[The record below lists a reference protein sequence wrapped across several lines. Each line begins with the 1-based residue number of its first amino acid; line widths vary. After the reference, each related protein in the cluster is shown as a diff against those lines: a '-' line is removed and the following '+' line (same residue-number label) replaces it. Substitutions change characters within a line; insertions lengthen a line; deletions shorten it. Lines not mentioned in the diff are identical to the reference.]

1 MPGQTRASTPAS
13 TGDRTLRSAG
23 GAPVAARRLLRLA
36 QGLTAALVRRHRRA
50 GTHGGLCPEAVRVE
64 ADGQVTL
71 LDGYRPATDRAPYAA
86 PEQSGRLSRDVDE
99 RADLYALGVILYEL
113 ATGELPFG
121 TARPAELVRAQLSG
135 TAPAAAGTV
144 PPGVAGLV
152 ATLLATLPEDR
163 YQSAHG
169 VLADLRR
176 CADELAATGTVEG
189 FAIGPADVPN
199 RLTFTGRLYG
209 RRGRLTQLL
218 AARERVA
225 RGGGAELV
233 AVSADPGLGKS
244 ALLGAFADTVVLDGG
259 WVARTAFG
267 ASDAAPYAALARLL
281 TDLAE
286 HLVMRCGGQLDAWRE
301 RLTAELGGA
310 AGVLVSISPA
320 LAPLCGTGT
329 AAVSGRRARA
339 LLRLGVRR
347 LLSAVCT
354 AEAPVVLVLDDLH
367 RADPASVELLRYVL
381 SDPETTGLLMV
392 AALRPK
398 EVPEPVAALLREQAT
413 GRSTGTLSLR
423 PLPDTALTELLADT
437 LRARQQQAADLAR
450 VVADKTGSRPLA
462 VAEFLRDLRD
472 QRLLTFDEPA
482 GVWQWDRMDLVEAKP
497 VHDVL
502 PAAQHRLGALPARLL
517 RMLQMAAVLGDR
529 IDTRVLG
536 TVTGA
541 TPESLLEL
549 LHAAVREGLL
559 VTAPGT
565 GRYRWPHEVVRRAVR
580 ATLRETERAELT
592 AAVGR
597 LLLADPAADPH
608 LVVEL
613 CAGGPGGSVADRA
626 QLAGRAL
633 AAGRQAYQVG
643 AVEVARDRMRVAVG
657 LLPPSGW
664 ARRGP
669 LAYAVHLHAARTA
682 RAADDAARADELL
695 DLAGGY
701 AADDLARAE
710 VLALRARWR
719 RADGQP
725 ALAGTATRQALG
737 LLGLDLPAEPA
748 RWRLAARAAASA
760 LIRQLAD
767 VDVAEFARGLTA
779 TDPRA
784 VLALD
789 VIADAMT
796 LDEPDDDWAALLAAT
811 GVRLAFDFGPTPAAA
826 LAFAGH
832 AAALARRVGYRDG
845 PESASAAGAARIA
858 LALVDSCPAPGYA
871 ARVAPVVA
879 LVRALWYEAEL
890 RPLTHLDQGYRS
902 GIEDG
907 EPIPALDNLLLS
919 IAHRFVLGT
928 PLGALGDEVETLA
941 RLSERYGVP
950 DRLAVPVR
958 ALAAVLSRLAGEP
971 VELTLPADLPPVARA
986 VIVMTAGLLGDHA
999 LVRSAAP
1006 GADDGSFLSAVTAVY
1021 HALALAAEY
1030 PDAGAPR
1037 QEAILAELA
1046 ARQALVDEWAH
1057 RGPAAFDGYAAL
1069 LAGVRAQLAGD
1080 ADEAAARYA
1089 RAVDSARKQSLGCV
1103 EALAAELGGRHALA
1117 CAQTGTAVA
1126 YLRRARDCY
1135 QRWRAP
1141 ALVAHVDRTLAAV
1154 PTRPHRTFDQLDLL
1168 AIVRAFQAI
1177 AGELSVDRLVVTLL
1191 TLLIEHT
1198 HAERGALLLP
1208 REAGLAVVAAARA
1221 ERGGVT
1227 VVTDPRQLGTEQVPE
1242 TVVDYV
1248 LRRRQPVGG
1257 KPAELPGRL
1266 SSDRYLREQPPAA
1279 LLCTPI
1285 LRDGRLMALLYLEHH
1300 HLSTWFGAEHLDLLD
1315 VLCAQAGIAL
1325 DNASMHARLLEANQV
1340 LDAAFDRL
1348 PVGLILLGPDLTVR
1362 RASPRAVAVTGLPIH
1377 PGTPL
1382 VDLFDVLTPTDADGL
1397 PYRLEPGFARVGEH
1411 SEPIHRDVLIIL
1423 PDGQRQRVHTSAIPL
1438 RNDSDELIGVTLLVS
1453 PASGPPA
1460 TGWPAPGSGT
1470 PAHAD

>member
-13 TGDRTLRSAG
+13 TDDRTLRSAG
-23 GAPVAARRLLRLA
+23 GAPVPARRLLRLA

-244 ALLGAFADTVVLDGG
+244 ALLGPFADTVVLDGG

-347 LLSAVCT
+347 LPSAGRT
-354 AEAPVVLVLDDLH
+354 AEAPVRLV
-367 RADPASVELLRYVL
+367 P
-381 SDPETTGLLMV
+381 
-392 AALRPK
+392 
-398 EVPEPVAALLREQAT
+398 
-413 GRSTGTLSLR
+413 
-423 PLPDTALTELLADT
+423 
-437 LRARQQQAADLAR
+437 
-450 VVADKTGSRPLA
+450 
-462 VAEFLRDLRD
+462 RDLRD

-890 RPLTHLDQGYRS
+890 RPLAHLDQGYRS

-907 EPIPALDNLLLS
+907 EPIPSLDNLLLS

-941 RLSERYGVP
+941 RLSERYGVQ

-986 VIVMTAGLLGDHA
+986 VIVMTAGLLGVHA

-1089 RAVDSARKQSLGCV
+1089 RAVDSARTQSLGCV

-1177 AGELSVDRLVVTLL
+1177 AGELSPDRLVVTLL
-1191 TLLIEHT
+1191 ELLVEHT
-1198 HAERGALLLP
+1198 HAERGELLMP
-1208 REAGLAVVAAARA
+1208 
-1221 ERGGVT
+1221 
-1227 VVTDPRQLGTEQVPE
+1227 
-1242 TVVDYV
+1242 VD
-1248 LRRRQPVGG
+1248 G
-1257 KPAELPGRL
+1257 
-1266 SSDRYLREQPPAA
+1266 
-1279 LLCTPI
+1279 
-1285 LRDGRLMALLYLEHH
+1285 
-1300 HLSTWFGAEHLDLLD
+1300 
-1315 VLCAQAGIAL
+1315 
-1325 DNASMHARLLEANQV
+1325 
-1340 LDAAFDRL
+1340 
-1348 PVGLILLGPDLTVR
+1348 
-1362 RASPRAVAVTGLPIH
+1362 
-1377 PGTPL
+1377 
-1382 VDLFDVLTPTDADGL
+1382 
-1397 PYRLEPGFARVGEH
+1397 
-1411 SEPIHRDVLIIL
+1411 
-1423 PDGQRQRVHTSAIPL
+1423 SA
-1438 RNDSDELIGVTLLVS
+1438 
-1453 PASGPPA
+1453 
-1460 TGWPAPGSGT
+1460 
-1470 PAHAD
+1470 